1 MPLVCCGVLCL
12 CFWLVFILYVL
23 YCSNVAIWEE
33 VILNVKYMHEQ
44 FPALC
49 YHGRDKGSSFA
60 DASFTID
67 DTRMKRSDYNLSQG
81 PYSGPGSYANRPDL
95 AMCSASDPS
104 DSQCQMQCQWE
115 ISVYPCLDK
124 DVDVETFQHCKSD
137 YTDDVWE
144 VRPVQKTWVGE
155 FDWRCWGNGVREEGY
170 SSACSATSWDCD
182 GTPCDADAH
191 AARLC
196 VQEMEPRPYSCWYAP
211 RDDDL
216 PLREPVTSYPYL
228 AIVAAIVVT
237 CCVDPCFV
245 PQTTCSLAGRADFV
259 TELTA
264 QRVHNIREIA
274 VT

>member
-1 MPLVCCGVLCL
+1 MLRRGTSLSDPPQLVMLRRVTSVCLMPLVCCGVLCL

-182 GTPCDADAH
+182 GTPCDAEGWIVRRIADDGGANRSLGPLYV
-191 AARLC
+191 RLRTPRWD
-196 VQEMEPRPYSCWYAP
+196 VEELSQE
-211 RDDDL
+211 
-216 PLREPVTSYPYL
+216 
-228 AIVAAIVVT
+228 AILLSNK
-237 CCVDPCFV
+237 C
-245 PQTTCSLAGRADFV
+245 QTVFIFSK
-259 TELTA
+259 
-264 QRVHNIREIA
+264 EIQLN
-274 VT
+274 